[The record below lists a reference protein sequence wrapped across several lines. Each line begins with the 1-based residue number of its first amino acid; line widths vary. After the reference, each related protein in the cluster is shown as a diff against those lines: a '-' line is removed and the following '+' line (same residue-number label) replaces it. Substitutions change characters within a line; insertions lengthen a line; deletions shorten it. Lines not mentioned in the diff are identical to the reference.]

1 LTSTTSPD
9 ERVDFLR
16 RLQTIQEDPQVKNLA
31 RYRARNPDLAEDALQ
46 ETFYAIA
53 RVKYPERIR
62 DLRAYFCQVL
72 IREIYRLHGQLGATL
87 VDDFAAVADALQ
99 GKPGGQSV
107 APSVV
112 DMVNRDLL
120 ACTWRKRFAAQHA
133 YLVQKV
139 PGRSGNP
146 GRYRDLIVAVA
157 ERTLISLVSGDDS
170 DPDGTVALCA
180 AYPEWFAERGCA
192 VANAQQRV
200 SRGRADVNIVLRLV
214 VNRADLR
221 P

>member
-1 LTSTTSPD
+1 M
-9 ERVDFLR
+9 DFLR

-31 RYRARNPDLAEDALQ
+31 RYRARDPDLAEDALQ
-46 ETFYAIA
+46 EAFYAIA
-53 RVKYPERIR
+53 KVKYPERIR

-87 VDDFAAVADALQ
+87 VEDFTAIADARQ
-99 GKPGGQSV
+99 AKPDGQSA
-107 APSVV
+107 APSVADV
-112 DMVNRDLL
+112 VSRDLL
-120 ACTWRKRFAAQHA
+120 ACTWRKRFAAQRAH
-133 YLVQKV
+133 LVQQV
-139 PGRSGNP
+139 PGRSRNP

-157 ERTLISLVSGDDS
+157 ERTLMSLISGDDS

-192 VANAQQRV
+192 VSNAQQRV

-214 VNRADLR
+214 VNPADLR